1 MIVDGIQ
8 MILRRVRVGNSKDCG
23 ARVLAALVCLVAVAM
38 LVGCAATSPVEIVTK
53 ILDDNGN
60 VIKETTKTISDASI
74 GKETIVHETLQN
86 RDKTLG
92 DAYEKEGMKLKWQLV
107 KRTVQVGDNTVSWD
121 EPMLVQAE
129 HREPLRLNQPLPT
142 QPSVHPVWAFGTE
155 TVKTLTNAT
164 LIGYLGGKAIDVF
177 SDLSDRETMSFAGD
191 ANIDNI
197 FSSGSGSTTS
207 FTSTSN
213 PVADLSSLIEQ

>member
-1 MIVDGIQ
+1 VDVNRNGY
-8 MILRRVRVGNSKDCG
+8 SK
-23 ARVLAALVCLVAVAM
+23 VLATMLCVAFAAM
-38 LVGCAATSPVEIVTK
+38 FVGCAATSPVEIVTK
-53 ILDDNGN
+53 VLDDNGN

-92 DAYEKEGMKLKWQLV
+92 TAYEKEGMNLKWQLV
-107 KRTVQVGDNTVSWD
+107 KRTVQVGDKTVSWD

-142 QPSVHPVWAFGTE
+142 QPSVHPVWEFGTE